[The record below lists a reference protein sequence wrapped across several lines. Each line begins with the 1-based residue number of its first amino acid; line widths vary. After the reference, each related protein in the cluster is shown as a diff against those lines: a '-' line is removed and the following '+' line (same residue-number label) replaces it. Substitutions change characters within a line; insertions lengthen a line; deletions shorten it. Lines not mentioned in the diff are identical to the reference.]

1 MSRDLMMTM
10 TMHVGEE
17 ERFTADAFESVLNGW
32 VPLRIGDHEQR
43 VFIKDAR
50 VSDDGQSVLL
60 ILVLDPLGP
69 LGPLVSIAER

>member
-1 MSRDLMMTM
+1 MTM
-10 TMHVGEE
+10 TMHVHAGEG
-17 ERFTADAFESVLNGW
+17 ERFAADAFGGALNRW
-32 VPLRIGDHEQR
+32 APLRIGDLEQR

-60 ILVLDPLGP
+60 TLVLDLLGP